1 MKKNMEIM
9 NREDLSKLC
18 KAAVTQKPLTF
29 SANESYSADEVN
41 DVLREQFRML
51 GSDYKSFR
59 RNQNLIYE
67 LIEQTIDE
75 VLPRK
80 VMKQYERFADVQSV
94 AQGDQAHFRLRITEA
109 ARKRAKAFVTRVG
122 LAGRYE
128 TFMLDGTD
136 LTVQTSAI
144 GGAVKIGFEEFL
156 DGRYTLADFT
166 EVMLE
171 GMDEYIYNE
180 ILKALDAVVAQT
192 PANNRVT
199 TAGFDEASMD
209 QLLAVADSYG
219 TGRSTIFCTQ
229 EFASKMLPQDKFV
242 SEDMKNR
249 LWRDG
254 WLGDYKGHSVVM
266 LEQSMVDTTNSEKV
280 VDPSKAYI
288 FASVA
293 GNEKPVKIVFEGET
307 AVRTVNDND
316 DWSTDMQTYKK
327 FGVAVFSNPSIC
339 CYTNTE
345 LKKTVR

>member
-1 MKKNMEIM
+1 MEIM

-67 LIEQTIDE
+67 LIEQTIAE

-80 VMKQYERFADVQSV
+80 VMPQYERFADVQPI
-94 AQGDQAHFRLRITEA
+94 AQGDQAPFRLRITEA

-229 EFASKMLPQDKFV
+229 EFASKI
-242 SEDMKNR
+242 
-249 LWRDG
+249 
-254 WLGDYKGHSVVM
+254 
-266 LEQSMVDTTNSEKV
+266 
-280 VDPSKAYI
+280 PS
-288 FASVA
+288 SCSSSQ
-293 GNEKPVKIVFEGET
+293 
-307 AVRTVNDND
+307 
-316 DWSTDMQTYKK
+316 WSTRRTPRRLSTPQRLTSSPPWL
-327 FGVAVFSNPSIC
+327 VTRSLLRLCSRARLPSAPSMTTTTGRPIC
-339 CYTNTE
+339 RRTRSSASPSSPTPPSA
-345 LKKTVR
+345 LIRTLT